1 MTTDGLAA
9 ARDAFARQD
18 WKQAYAGLSAASD
31 AGAQVSTGDLERLA
45 IAAYMLGKDEVS
57 ADFWSRAHAECL
69 RMNDP
74 KRAARCTFWLVL
86 DLLTRGEAAKAGGW
100 IARAQH
106 LLDRQPGDS
115 AERGLLFAIVART
128 HVRRGDIDGAH
139 EAASHAVELAHQ
151 FADDTELQV
160 FSRLSLGQVMARRGE
175 GAAAAALFDES
186 MVAVTVGEVSP
197 IGIGVVYCATIE
209 GCWWLLDL
217 ERAREWTAALS
228 QWCRAQPD
236 LVPFRGQCLVHRAE
250 LMRLGG
256 AWSEAVLEAERACE
270 WLTTSVEDADDLPR
284 RSSFKHPV
292 GAAFYQ
298 LAEIHRL
305 RGEFV
310 NADAA
315 YRRANEY
322 GHAPEPGL
330 ALLRLAQG
338 EPKAAEAAIRR
349 VLGESHPRHRRAA
362 VLAAGIEILLE
373 VGDVRAARAAADE
386 LAAMAGE
393 SDARYLRALAAH
405 AAGAV
410 RLTIGD
416 VQGALTALRQAWMD
430 WQEIDAPWHAARVR
444 VQLGLACRALGDE
457 GSAHLEFVA
466 AERVFQRLGA
476 APDLARLNTLR
487 SPATSGKEDRL
498 TQRERQVLGLIAR
511 GMTNRAIGTALAISD
526 RTVDRHVSN
535 ILSKL
540 DLPSRSAATA
550 YAYERGLVPQR
561 T

>member
-1 MTTDGLAA
+1 MITDGLAA

-18 WKQAYAGLSAASD
+18 WKQAYAGLSAADD
-31 AGAQVSTGDLERLA
+31 ASAQVSAGDLERLA
-45 IAAYMLGKDEVS
+45 IAAYMLGKDEAS
-57 ADFWSRAHAECL
+57 ADLWSRAHAEWL
-69 RMNDP
+69 RLHDP
-74 KRAARCTFWLVL
+74 KRAVRCIFWLAL
-86 DLLTRGEAAKAGGW
+86 DLLTRGQAARAAGW

-106 LLDRQPGDS
+106 LLDRDPGDC
-115 AERGLLFAIVART
+115 AERGLLFAIAART

-139 EAASHAVELAHQ
+139 EAASHALELARH
-151 FADDTELQV
+151 FVDDAELQV
-160 FSRLSLGQVMARRGE
+160 FSQLSLAQVMARRGE

-186 MVAVTVGEVSP
+186 MVAVTVGDVSP
-197 IGIGVVYCATIE
+197 IGIGVVYCAMIE

-217 ERAREWTAALS
+217 GRAREWTDALS
-228 QWCRAQPD
+228 RWCHAQPD

-256 AWSEAVLEAERACE
+256 AWSEALSEAERACG
-270 WLTTSVEDADDLPR
+270 WLTASMDDAGNAPR

-310 NADAA
+310 KADAA
-315 YRRANEY
+315 YHRANDY

-330 ALLRLAQG
+330 SLLRLAQG
-338 EPKAAEAAIRR
+338 EPRVAEATIRR
-349 VLGESHPRHRRAA
+349 LLGEPHARHRRAA
-362 VLAAGIEILLE
+362 VLAAGVEIMLE
-373 VGDVRAARAAADE
+373 VADLPAARAVADE
-386 LAAMAGE
+386 LAAMAGQ
-393 SDARYLRALAAH
+393 SGARYLRALAAQ
-405 AAGAV
+405 AAGTV
-410 RLTIGD
+410 RLTTGD
-416 VQGALTALRQAWMD
+416 AQGALTALRQAWMD
-430 WQEIDAPWHAARVR
+430 WQEIDAPWDAARIR
-444 VQLGLACRALGDE
+444 VLLGLACRALGDD
-457 GSAHLEFVA
+457 GSARLEFVA

-476 APDLARLNTLR
+476 GPDLARLNALR
-487 SPATSGKEDRL
+487 SPSTATSEGRL
-498 TQRERQVLGLIAR
+498 TRRERQVLALVAT
-511 GMTNRAIGTALAISD
+511 GMTNRAIATELAISD

-550 YAYERGLVPQR
+550 YAYERGVVRQR

>member
-1 MTTDGLAA
+1 MITDGLAS

-18 WKQAYAGLSAASD
+18 WKQAYAGLSAAGD
-31 AGAQVSTGDLERLA
+31 ASAQVSAGDLERLA

-57 ADFWSRAHAECL
+57 ADVWSRAHAEWMRL
-69 RMNDP
+69 RDP

-86 DLLTRGEAAKAGGW
+86 DLLTRGEAARAAGW

-106 LLDRQPGDS
+106 LLDRQPGDC

-128 HVRRGDIDGAH
+128 HVRRGDISGAH
-139 EAASHAVELAHQ
+139 EAASHAMQLARL
-151 FADDTELQV
+151 FADDAELQV
-160 FSRLSLGQVMARRGE
+160 FSRLSLAQVMARRGE
-175 GAAAAALFDES
+175 GATAAALFDES
-186 MVAVTVGEVSP
+186 MVAVTVGDVSP

-217 ERAREWTAALS
+217 GRAREWTDALS
-228 QWCRAQPD
+228 RWCRAQPD

-256 AWSEAVLEAERACE
+256 AWSDALSEAERACA
-270 WLTTSVEDADDLPR
+270 WLTASIDDAGNPPV

-298 LAEIHRL
+298 LGEIYRL
-305 RGEFV
+305 RGEFEH
-310 NADAA
+310 ADAA

-338 EPKAAEAAIRR
+338 EQHVAEAAIRR
-349 VLGESHPRHRRAA
+349 VLGESQARQRRAA
-362 VLAAGIEILLE
+362 VLAAGTEIMVE
-373 VGDVRAARAAADE
+373 VGDLSAARAAADE
-386 LAAMAGE
+386 LGAMSRQ

-405 AAGAV
+405 AAGTV
-410 RLTIGD
+410 RLTSGD
-416 VQGALTALRQAWMD
+416 TQGALTALRQAWMD
-430 WQEIDAPWHAARVR
+430 WQDLDAPWDAARVR
-444 VQLGLACRALGDE
+444 VLLGLACRAMGDD

-466 AERVFQRLGA
+466 AERVFRRLGA
-476 APDLARLNTLR
+476 VPDLARLNTLR
-487 SPATSGKEDRL
+487 SPPTETAEGRL
-498 TQRERQVLGLIAR
+498 TPRERQVLALIAT
-511 GMTNRAIGTALAISD
+511 GMTNRAIAAALAISD

-540 DLPSRSAATA
+540 DLTSRSAATA
-550 YAYERGLVPQR
+550 YAYERGLVQQR